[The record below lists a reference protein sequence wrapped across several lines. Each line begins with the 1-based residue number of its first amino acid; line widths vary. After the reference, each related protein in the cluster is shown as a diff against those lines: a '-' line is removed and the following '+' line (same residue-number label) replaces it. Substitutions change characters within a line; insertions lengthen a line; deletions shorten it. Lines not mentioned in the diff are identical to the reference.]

1 MDDKKYFCFSEEVA
15 EVSPSEGM
23 TRKVLSYSKDLM
35 VCELHFDKGAD
46 GSPHKHAHQQISY
59 VVSGVF
65 EAMVGDE
72 KRVLKAGDTVYDPS
86 NMVHGVTCIEEGI
99 LLDIFTPMRED
110 FI

>member
-1 MDDKKYFCFSEEVA
+1 MQDKNYFCLSEEVD
-15 EVSPSEGM
+15 EISRSEGR

-35 VCELHFDKGAD
+35 VCELHFDKGAAAA
-46 GSPHKHAHQQISY
+46 PHKHVHEQISY

-65 EAMVGDE
+65 EATVGDE
-72 KRVLKAGDTVYDPS
+72 KSILKVGDSVYDPS
-86 NMVHGVTCIEEGI
+86 KVIHGILCLEEGV